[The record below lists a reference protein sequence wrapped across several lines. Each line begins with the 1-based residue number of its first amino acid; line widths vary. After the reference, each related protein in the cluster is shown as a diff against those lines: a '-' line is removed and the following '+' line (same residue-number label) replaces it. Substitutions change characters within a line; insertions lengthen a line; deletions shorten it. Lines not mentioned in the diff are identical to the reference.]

1 MNKIR
6 YSLGACA
13 IILVACG
20 QSPEANLNATC
31 NSVMMDPQVRSDIV
45 RAGLNVETY
54 CDCVTSVLL
63 ALPENE
69 KTTAIQ
75 SFELIE
81 SQMANHDGDAEAAFE
96 AIRNASRADDAT
108 PEAIAA
114 YRNLDALGD
123 QLDDILD
130 GIEAAGGNCPA

>member
-6 YSLGACA
+6 YSLAA
-13 IILVACG
+13 SAMILVACG
-20 QSPEANLNATC
+20 QSPEANLNAMC
-31 NSVMMDPQVRSDIV
+31 NSVMTDPQVRSDIV
-45 RAGLNVETY
+45 RAGLDVETY
-54 CDCVTSVLL
+54 CDCATSVLL

-96 AIRNASRADDAT
+96 AIRDASRTDDAT

-123 QLDDILD
+123 QLDDIMD
-130 GIEAAGGNCPA
+130 GLEAAEGSCPA